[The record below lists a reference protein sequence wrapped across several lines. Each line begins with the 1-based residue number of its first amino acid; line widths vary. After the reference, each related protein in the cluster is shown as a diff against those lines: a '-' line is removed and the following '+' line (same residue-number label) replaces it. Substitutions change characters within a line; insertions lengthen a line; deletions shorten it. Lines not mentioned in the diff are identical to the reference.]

1 MQSTMKAP
9 PPPKAPPARQ
19 ACLWLFPTMVL
30 VVILRKATAKPKRA
44 KVGVVQMVDF
54 NKHPGSKGQKNLFSG
69 AVDNA

>member
-1 MQSTMKAP
+1 
-9 PPPKAPPARQ
+9 
-19 ACLWLFPTMVL
+19 MVL